1 MSLIP
6 SHATGNAYRMVLI
19 DRSTGETIGKP
30 IQSFASVNFTYNQ
43 AIVEQKGGI
52 GNAVVRSTAGEI
64 TTELSIALGDRQ
76 AEFLEYAGINFS
88 KATYTTGAVL
98 DVKNKNG
105 SSIIS
110 DTAGVSIG
118 VLSGSEGNLAG
129 GSYFIKA
136 TAAKKFTVHA
146 YNLKQRS
153 DLSYADIDTYQ
164 VGAEVDMTSG
174 STASVADLGLE
185 FTKNGTLAFEIGDTA
200 TFSVAEEGTTN
211 RASAKYGA
219 SSGTVKAFALRVYG
233 EISSDEGQAFSEIYF
248 PNCKV
253 AADTINM
260 VKTGEYQDT
269 ELAISLTYDANEDC
283 IVDFVGNFKA

>member
-6 SHATGNAYRMVLI
+6 SHATGNAHKIVLI

-64 TTELSIALGDRQ
+64 TTEFTLALGDRQ
-76 AEFLEYAGINFS
+76 AEFLEYAGIKFS
-88 KATYTTGAVL
+88 KDTYTNGAVL
-98 DVKNKNG
+98 DAKNKNG

-110 DTAGVSIG
+110 NTAGLSIG
-118 VLSGSEGNLAG
+118 LLSGSESNLAG

-136 TAAKKFTVHA
+136 TAAKKFTIHA

-153 DLSYADIDTYQ
+153 DLTYSDVDTYQ

-174 STASVADLGLE
+174 STASVAGLGLQ

-200 TFSVAEEGTTN
+200 TFSVAEAGTAN
-211 RASAKYGA
+211 RSKAEYA
-219 SSGTVKAFALRVYG
+219 SSQGVIKAFALRVFG
-233 EISSDEGQAFSEIYF
+233 EIVADTGEGFSELYL

-253 AADTINM
+253 ASDSIVM
-260 VKTGEYQDT
+260 GKTGEFQDT
-269 ELAISLTYDANEDC
+269 ELAISLTYDINEDC
-283 IVDFVGNFKA
+283 IAEFVGNFKA